1 MADQD
6 KKISELT
13 ETTNPASMDVL
24 PISTANDTY
33 KVSATNLISK
43 TTLTGVQTA
52 ATTVPGAINELKNGQ
67 NFTAGDNVN
76 ISNKVIGVTGY
87 MTASEAHTI
96 WNNA

>member
-1 MADQD
+1 MAD

-13 ETTNPASMDVL
+13 ETTNPASTDVL
-24 PISTANDTY
+24 PISVATNDTY
-33 KVSATNLISK
+33 KVTANNLISK
-43 TTLTGVQTA
+43 TPLTGLQTV

-76 ISNKVIGVTGY
+76 ISNKVISVTGY

>member
-1 MADQD
+1 MAD
-6 KKISELT
+6 KKISELN
-13 ETTNPASMDVL
+13 ELTTPSSTDVL
-24 PISTANDTY
+24 PISYGEDTY
-33 KVSATNLISK
+33 KVSADNLISK
-43 TTLTGVQTA
+43 TPLTGLQTT

-76 ISNKVIGVTGY
+76 ISNKVISVTGY

>member
-13 ETTNPASMDVL
+13 EITNPASTDVL

-33 KVSATNLISK
+33 KVSANNLISK
-43 TTLTGVQTA
+43 TTLTGVQTT
-52 ATTVPGAINELKNGQ
+52 ATTVVGAINELKSGQ
-67 NFTAGDNVN
+67 ITAGDNVN
-76 ISNKVIGVTGY
+76 ISNNVISVTGY
-87 MTASEAHTI
+87 MTANEAHTI